1 MRRATRLTR
10 EQKILLSD
18 QGFEPEE
25 WLLIGN
31 DPDKL
36 VVLKRD
42 GSAMT
47 VVPKP
52 RKPAM
57 RR

>member
-1 MRRATRLTR
+1 MKRAKKLTQ
-10 EQKILLSD
+10 EQKFLLSV
-18 QGFEPEE
+18 QGFKPEE
-25 WLLIGN
+25 WLLIGD

-52 RKPAM
+52 RKPAV